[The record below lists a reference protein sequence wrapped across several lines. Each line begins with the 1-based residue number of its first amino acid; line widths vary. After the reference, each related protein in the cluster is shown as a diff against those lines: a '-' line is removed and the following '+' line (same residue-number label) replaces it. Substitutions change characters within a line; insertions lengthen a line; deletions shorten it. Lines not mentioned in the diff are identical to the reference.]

1 MPNDRRPKRACAK
14 IPIATAAEYQRALEL
29 LAVLQKAPLGTAE
42 TEGLQDLVE
51 AILDYEAKQDGV
63 DGNGCLN

>member
-1 MPNDRRPKRACAK
+1 MAVHRRPKGECAK
-14 IPIATAAEYQRALEL
+14 IPIETEAEYERALEV

-51 AILDYEAKQDGV
+51 AILDYETKQNGV
-63 DGNGCLN
+63 DGRGCLN

>member
-1 MPNDRRPKRACAK
+1 MQDHRRPKGLRARL
-14 IPIATAAEYQRALEL
+14 PIETAAEYDKALEL

-51 AILDYEAKQDGV
+51 AILDYEAKQNGV
-63 DGNGCLN
+63 DGTGRLN